1 MTPDYQAAA
10 IKAAETLIFHNVR
23 TAPVLSLPI
32 LKNTPGV
39 LVFSFETLAH
49 HVEKDRRC
57 VIDTFGERNQDAF
70 TTVLVRDGHPQYIVT
85 YNQLLPHVLIQRAL
99 ARELGHIVLGHD
111 GIDPES
117 AACDEVKCFAQHLLV
132 PRPLIYAIQSSGIR
146 LTVDVL
152 KNLTCCSDHCIACMR
167 RLPGVSVPAELNR
180 AIRDQFMPYFVN
192 FFEYQRNASLRDPS
206 ALADLGSF
214 MDGYEE

>member
-1 MTPDYQAAA
+1 MTPDYQTAA
-10 IKAAETLIFHNVR
+10 IKAAETLIRHNIR
-23 TAPVLSLPI
+23 TAPVLSLPM

-39 LVFSFETLAH
+39 LVFSFEALAH
-49 HVEKDRRC
+49 QVEKDRRC
-57 VIDTFGERNQDAF
+57 VIDTFGDRNQDAF
-70 TTVLVRDGHPQYIVT
+70 TTVLMRDGHPQYIVT

-111 GIDPES
+111 GICPES
-117 AACDEVKCFAQHLLV
+117 VATDEVKCFAQHLLV
-132 PRPLIYAIQSSGIR
+132 PRPLIYAIQAAGIR

-152 KNLTCCSDHCIACMR
+152 KNLTGCSDRCIACMR
-167 RLPGVSVPAELNR
+167 RLPGVSVPADLNR
-180 AIRDQFMPYFVN
+180 AIRDQFMPYFLN
-192 FFEYQRNASLRDPS
+192 FFEYQRNASFRDPS